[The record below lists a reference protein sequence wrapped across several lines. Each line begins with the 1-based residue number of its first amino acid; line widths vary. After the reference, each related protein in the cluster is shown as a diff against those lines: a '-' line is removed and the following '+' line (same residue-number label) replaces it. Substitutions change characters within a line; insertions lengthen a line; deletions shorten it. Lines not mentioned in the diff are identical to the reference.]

1 MTLNDLA
8 PTLAEHGIT
17 IERLDEADLDAFPF
31 GVIQLDTTGRILA
44 YNLYEERLAQ
54 RRREDV
60 LDRNFFFQVAPCTR
74 VRAFYGRFCDGVRAR
89 ALDVHFSFIF
99 RFPHGD
105 RPVDVTMHYRQ
116 HDDTIWVIV
125 QG

>member
-1 MTLNDLA
+1 MNLNDLA

-17 IERLDEADLDAFPF
+17 IDRLDEAELDAYPF
-31 GVIQLDTTGRILA
+31 GVIQLSAKGTILA

-60 LDRNFFFQVAPCTR
+60 LGKNFFFQVAPCTR
-74 VRAFYGRFCDGVRAR
+74 VREFYGRFCDGLRVG
-89 ALDVHFSFIF
+89 ALDAQFSFIF
-99 RFPHGD
+99 RFPSGD

-116 HDDTIWVIV
+116 RDDTIWVIV